1 MKRIHILE
9 NTLRSVLLENRESKN
24 INLARKFLKSHGYD
38 DEQAQ
43 RTLDAIRTDMPNAR
57 LAQCKFLLGV
67 VRLFLNKELADGNA
81 IMKLNS
87 YLPYIASDAHVNEYD
102 NNLNDMSYD
111 EIAERFRP
119 MYTQDAEKSRKESF
133 GKERTVNT
141 EYSIV
146 RIPDFETAS
155 KYGDYTTWCV
165 THDDYAYDSYT
176 SEGRGLF
183 YFCLRKGFER
193 VSKEVGEGCPLD
205 EYGLSMIAV
214 SVTDEGEPNTI
225 TCRWNHD
232 NGANDHVMSKD
243 DLEDLLGVNFYE
255 AFKPYTDE
263 ELIKKGCCTLS
274 MLRRWISEG
283 QDILE
288 ICKYERIND
297 KLCKISLKENTF
309 ILYNSITKEI
319 IPNNGF
325 KLTGIISD
333 EKNAIIIYCDE
344 YKASIITSD
353 GKPLCGWFVDI
364 GRFYDGI
371 AWVQREDGKRT
382 FLNTKGEQICGWY
395 GYVCDFN
402 EGYGIVERDDGKST
416 YINTEGEILDKWFD
430 YITMFE
436 NGIANVEIFGKG
448 YAIINTNFQQI
459 SNWYRHIDTF
469 HDGSAR
475 VQNEDYSW
483 SLINTKGQEICGWFD
498 YIGYNVNGLM
508 EASINNKYY
517 YLDSQGNLYDYWSR
531 QPISRQNESLT
542 RINNFI
548 NEALYNSIISY
559 LLND

>member
-1 MKRIHILE
+1 MKKIHILE

-119 MYTQDAEKSRKESF
+119 MYTQDAEKSRKECF

-255 AFKPYTDE
+255 AFKPYTEDE
-263 ELIKKGCCTLS
+263 LLERGLYTVS
-274 MLRRWISEG
+274 MLHKWISEG
-283 QDILE
+283 KDILG
-288 ICKYERIND
+288 ICKCEEINNKLYRCYLGDNDFTIYNISTKDFPLDD
-297 KLCKISLKENTF
+297 KC
-309 ILYNSITKEI
+309 I
-319 IPNNGF
+319 IKQMRKFNNG
-325 KLTGIISD
+325 LAAIQ
-333 EKNAIIIYCDE
+333 KNDFE
-344 YKASIITSD
+344 WS
-353 GKPLCGWFVDI
+353 FV
-364 GRFYDGI
+364 
-371 AWVQREDGKRT
+371 
-382 FLNTKGEQICGWY
+382 
-395 GYVCDFN
+395 
-402 EGYGIVERDDGKST
+402 
-416 YINTEGEILDKWFD
+416 NTEGQQVGDWYYSVNDF
-430 YITMFE
+430 
-436 NGIANVEIFGKG
+436 NNG
-448 YAIINTNFQQI
+448 YAC
-459 SNWYRHIDTF
+459 
-469 HDGSAR
+469 
-475 VQNEDYSW
+475 VQNYDEEW
-483 SLINTKGQEICGWFD
+483 SFINTKGQLICDW
-498 YIGYNVNGLM
+498 
-508 EASINNKYY
+508 YY
-517 YLDSQGNLYDYWSR
+517 EVYEFSEGFAAVQRD
-531 QPISRQNESLT
+531 NE
-542 RINNFI
+542 
-548 NEALYNSIISY
+548 E
-559 LLND
+559 

>member
-102 NNLNDMSYD
+102 NDLNGMSYD

-119 MYTQDAEKSRKESF
+119 MYTQDAENSRQESY

-155 KYGDYTTWCV
+155 KYGDYTKWCV
-165 THDDYAYDSYT
+165 THDDYAYDAYT

-193 VSKEVGEGCPLD
+193 VSKKVGEGCPLD

-225 TCRWNHD
+225 TCRWNHE

-255 AFKPYTDE
+255 AFKPYTEDE
-263 ELIKKGCCTLS
+263 LLERGLYTVSI
-274 MLRRWISEG
+274 LRRWISEG
-283 QDILE
+283 KDILDICYYSQIADNLFE
-288 ICKYERIND
+288 IDVCQE
-297 KLCKISLKENTF
+297 SSV
-309 ILYNSITKEI
+309 LYNSHL
-319 IPNNGF
+319 N
-325 KLTGIISD
+325 KLMPSD
-333 EKNAIIIYCDE
+333 DVILQDIKPFYKGYSAIQRKDDKWTFINTEGQQIFDW
-344 YKASIITSD
+344 YKDVRLFED
-353 GKPLCGWFVDI
+353 GVVI
-364 GRFYDGI
+364 
-371 AWVQREDGKRT
+371 VQREDNKWGL
-382 FLNTKGEQICGWY
+382 LNTEGQQIGDWY
-395 GYVCDFN
+395 MAVKPFIN
-402 EGYGIVERDDGKST
+402 GIVTAQRDDGK
-416 YINTEGEILDKWFD
+416 
-430 YITMFE
+430 
-436 NGIANVEIFGKG
+436 
-448 YAIINTNFQQI
+448 
-459 SNWYRHIDTF
+459 
-469 HDGSAR
+469 
-475 VQNEDYSW
+475 W
-483 SLINTKGQEICGWFD
+483 SLINTQSQQ
-498 YIGYNVNGLM
+498 IGDWYNNLILFFPRAFKVENIDGKQSL
-508 EASINNKYY
+508 INM
-517 YLDSQGNLYDYWSR
+517 DSQRICDWYKNIVFINCELAKVQRNDNMVSLINPHGKRICDWFSPNTNFRIVSPNKIYDNNSNKLIPLY
-531 QPISRQNESLT
+531 NESCT
-542 RINNFI
+542 RLNDLVTEVLHKSIKNYL
-548 NEALYNSIISY
+548 LYN
-559 LLND
+559 